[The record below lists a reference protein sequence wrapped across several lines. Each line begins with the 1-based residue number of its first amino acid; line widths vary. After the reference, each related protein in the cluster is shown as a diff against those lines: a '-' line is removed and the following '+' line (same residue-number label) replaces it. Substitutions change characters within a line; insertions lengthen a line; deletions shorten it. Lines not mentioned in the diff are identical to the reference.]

1 MNPLEPLI
9 SILKIK
15 PVVSEHS
22 QVNVL
27 IKGEFL
33 DERENEFDIET
44 LMKKLADAKLTTV
57 IIKPTSVRE
66 EEVLQ
71 EPEPEPALT
80 TKKIIGKKGNNDIRK
95 YILLSFTCYIIN
107 LFIVLKIF
115 VKF

>member
-33 DERENEFDIET
+33 DERENEFDMET
-44 LMKKLADAKLTTV
+44 FMKKLADAKLTTV

-71 EPEPEPALT
+71 
-80 TKKIIGKKGNNDIRK
+80 
-95 YILLSFTCYIIN
+95 
-107 LFIVLKIF
+107 
-115 VKF
+115 